1 MINGYW
7 ANKKR
12 LGLVLIVILITGCA
26 TDTRLYNWGKYEQT
40 LFTVYHDPEYK
51 EQAIQQYINFINQQQ
66 ALNKQNI
73 NKKSA
78 NKQTIKQLAPGLCAE
93 AGTFMLE
100 QGDYKNALVFYKM
113 EYELWPESRPML
125 GALIQNLEARL

>member
-1 MINGYW
+1 MINSYW
-7 ANKKR
+7 VNK
-12 LGLVLIVILITGCA
+12 LGLALIVLLTTGCA
-26 TDTRLYNWGKYEQT
+26 TDTRLYSWGEYEET

-51 EQAIQQYINFINQQQ
+51 EKTIKQYIDFINQQQ

-73 NKKSA
+73 QKESA
-78 NKQTIKQLAPGLCAE
+78 NHKAVKKLAPGLYAE

-113 EYELWPESRPML
+113 EYELWPESQPML
-125 GALIQNLEARL
+125 GVLIKNLEARL